1 MNKVFLIGRLVKEAD
16 LRYTKNGKAV
26 AVFTIAVN
34 RNKEQ
39 TDFIRITAFNKTA
52 ENVANYL
59 QKGSLVAIDGTI
71 VTGSYEKNGQRIYTT
86 DIWADTV
93 QFLSRPEGSNSADKQ
108 QGKGKGSAQK
118 KDAYTGARE
127 AFSKPPEMEWG
138 NDDPFGGEPVEFN
151 DDDLPF

>member
-1 MNKVFLIGRLVKEAD
+1 MLNRVVLVGRLTAD
-16 LRYTKNGKAV
+16 PSLRYTKNGKAV

-86 DIWADTV
+86 DIWANTV
-93 QFLSRPEGSNSADKQ
+93 QFLEP
-108 QGKGKGSAQK
+108 KGKGTGEQKERNTGQNQANMSA
-118 KDAYTGARE
+118 Y
-127 AFSKPPEMEWG
+127 
-138 NDDPFGGEPVEFN
+138 DDPFADDGEPM
-151 DDDLPF
+151 DIDMSDLPF

>member
-86 DIWADTV
+86 DIWANTV
-93 QFLSRPEGSNSADKQ
+93 QFLEP
-108 QGKGKGSAQK
+108 KGKGSGEQ
-118 KDAYTGARE
+118 KDANTGQNQAN
-127 AFSKPPEMEWG
+127 MG
-138 NDDPFGGEPVEFN
+138 VYDDPFADSSISV
-151 DDDLPF
+151 DDMSDLPF

>member
-1 MNKVFLIGRLVKEAD
+1 MINRVILVGRLTAD
-16 LRYTKNGKAV
+16 PSLRYTAQGKAV

-52 ENVANYL
+52 KNVANYL

-86 DIWADTV
+86 DIWANTV
-93 QFLSRPEGSNSADKQ
+93 QFLEP
-108 QGKGKGSAQK
+108 KGKGTGEQKERNAGQKQAPASA
-118 KDAYTGARE
+118 DDNLFGGYE
-127 AFSKPPEMEWG
+127 
-138 NDDPFGGEPVEFN
+138 DPFADDGEPIDI
-151 DDDLPF
+151 DDSDLPF

>member
-1 MNKVFLIGRLVKEAD
+1 MINRVILVGRLTAD
-16 LRYTKNGKAV
+16 PSLRYTKNGKAV

-52 ENVANYL
+52 ENAANYL

-86 DIWADTV
+86 DIWANTV
-93 QFLSRPEGSNSADKQ
+93 QFLEP
-108 QGKGKGSAQK
+108 KGKGSGEQ
-118 KDAYTGARE
+118 KDANTGQKQAP
-127 AFSKPPEMEWG
+127 ASADDNLFG
-138 NDDPFGGEPVEFN
+138 GYDDPFADSSISV
-151 DDDLPF
+151 DDMSDLPF

>member
-86 DIWADTV
+86 DIWANTV
-93 QFLSRPEGSNSADKQ
+93 QFLEP
-108 QGKGKGSAQK
+108 KGKGTGEQKERNTGQIQAPASA
-118 KDAYTGARE
+118 
-127 AFSKPPEMEWG
+127 
-138 NDDPFGGEPVEFN
+138 NDDPFADAEQIDIDNF
-151 DDDLPF
+151 DSLPF

>member
-1 MNKVFLIGRLVKEAD
+1 MINRVILVGRLTAD
-16 LRYTKNGKAV
+16 PSLRYTKNGKAV

-86 DIWADTV
+86 DIWANTV
-93 QFLSRPEGSNSADKQ
+93 QFLES
-108 QGKGKGSAQK
+108 KGKGSGEQ
-118 KDAYTGARE
+118 KDANTGQKQAP
-127 AFSKPPEMEWG
+127 ASADDNLFG
-138 NDDPFGGEPVEFN
+138 GYDDPFADNSIPIE
-151 DDDLPF
+151 DDTLPF

>member
-1 MNKVFLIGRLVKEAD
+1 MINRVILVGRLTAD
-16 LRYTKNGKAV
+16 PSLRYTKNGKAV

-86 DIWADTV
+86 DIWANTV
-93 QFLSRPEGSNSADKQ
+93 QFLES
-108 QGKGKGSAQK
+108 KGKGSGEQ
-118 KDAYTGARE
+118 KDANTGQKNANMSAYDERF
-127 AFSKPPEMEWG
+127 AIDG
-138 NDDPFGGEPVEFN
+138 DPFANDGEPI
-151 DDDLPF
+151 DYGDLPF

>member
-39 TDFIRITAFNKTA
+39 ADFIRITAFNRTA

-59 QKGSLVAIDGTI
+59 QKGSLVAVDGTI
-71 VTGSYEKNGQRIYTT
+71 VTGSYEKDGQRIYTT
-86 DIWADTV
+86 DIWANTVAFLDT
-93 QFLSRPEGSNSADKQ
+93 
-108 QGKGKGSAQK
+108 KGKG
-118 KDAYTGARE
+118 TGEPKNANTE
-127 AFSKPPEMEWG
+127 QNGAFGRAAEWD
-138 NDDPFGGEPVEFN
+138 DDPFAREGEPIVIS

>member
-86 DIWADTV
+86 DIWANTV
-93 QFLSRPEGSNSADKQ
+93 QFLEP
-108 QGKGKGSAQK
+108 KGKGSGEQ
-118 KDAYTGARE
+118 KDANTGQKQAP
-127 AFSKPPEMEWG
+127 ASAD
-138 NDDPFGGEPVEFN
+138 DDPFGGYEDPFADSSIPIE
-151 DDDLPF
+151 DDTLPF